1 MRIAQSL
8 PDFTCKGLGD
18 SGTDESGTKGS
29 MRGVCTGTGAMI
41 PAEIEGVNRV
51 LRVRMSHEKPTM
63 VNMTTI

>member
-29 MRGVCTGTGAMI
+29 MQGVCAGTGAMI
-41 PAEIEGVNRV
+41 PAKIEGVN
-51 LRVRMSHEKPTM
+51 
-63 VNMTTI
+63 